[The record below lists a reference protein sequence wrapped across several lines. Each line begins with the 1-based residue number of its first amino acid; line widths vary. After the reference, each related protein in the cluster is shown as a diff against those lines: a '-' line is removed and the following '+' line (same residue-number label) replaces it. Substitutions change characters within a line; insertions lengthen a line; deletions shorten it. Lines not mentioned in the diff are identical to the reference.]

1 MHIEACSCTQVYDN
15 VGNVIICSKP
25 AADHILRQ
33 CRERDIC
40 SVCEWVDW
48 QETLS
53 EDDSE
58 CLLDDVTLC
67 QPWN

>member
-1 MHIEACSCTQVYDN
+1 MHIEACTCTQIYDN

-33 CRERDIC
+33 CREHDIC
-40 SVCEWVDW
+40 SVWDWNAW
-48 QETLS
+48 QESLD
-53 EDDSE
+53 EDDPE
-58 CLLDDVTLC
+58 FLLDDVTLC